1 MQKTSI
7 VYLFMFTQLYVK
19 FTVQVIWKI
28 NKHILT
34 SFEKKQYYGK
44 LKKCH
49 TSKAFYLNY

>member
-1 MQKTSI
+1 MQNTHI
-7 VYLFMFTQLYVK
+7 VYLFMSTQLYVK